1 MSAGGDAF
9 VSASR
14 NMLIRRHFSASLIR
28 NIVLA
33 AVLAPLVSPSL
44 AQTSPPKS
52 GVAYASAD
60 VRALQADDFA
70 NPGMLWVARGEKL
83 WNNPAGRS
91 ATSCAA
97 CHREAPVSMKGVA
110 ARYPRFDRDAGSVL
124 NLEARIKHCRESRQQ
139 AGVLPY
145 ESEELLALTAYVAH
159 QSRGQ
164 PFTPAADAE
173 SRAARERGREQFFRR
188 QGQMNLA
195 CMHCHD
201 RLAGR
206 KLLTDTMS
214 EGHGNGYP
222 AYRLEWQGL
231 GSLQRR
237 LRACFTGVRAEA
249 PAFGAPELIE
259 LELYLAQRAGSL
271 RIETPAVR
279 R

>member
-1 MSAGGDAF
+1 MRGLVLLGSALSCA
-9 VSASR
+9 
-14 NMLIRRHFSASLIR
+14 
-28 NIVLA
+28 VLA
-33 AVLAPLVSPSL
+33 AQPAAPR
-44 AQTSPPKS
+44 S
-52 GVAYASAD
+52 GLEFASAD

-70 NPGMLWVARGEKL
+70 NPGMFGVDRGAKL
-83 WNNPAGRS
+83 WNAPAGAS
-91 ATSCAA
+91 GLSCAG
-97 CHREAPVSMKGVA
+97 CHREAPATMKGVA
-110 ARYPRFDRDAGSVL
+110 AKYPRFDREAGAVL
-124 NLEARIKHCRESRQQ
+124 NLEARINRCRSTRQQ
-139 AGVLPY
+139 ARPLAH
-145 ESEELLALTAYVAH
+145 ETEELLALTAYVAH

-164 PFTPAADAE
+164 PYEPATDAA
-173 SRAARERGREQFFRR
+173 SREARERGREQFFRR

-195 CMHCHD
+195 CTHCHD

-206 KLLTDTMS
+206 RLLAETIS

-249 PAFGAPELIE
+249 PAFGDPGLVE
-259 LELYLAQRAGSL
+259 LELYLVQRAGSL

>member
-1 MSAGGDAF
+1 MRALC
-9 VSASR
+9 
-14 NMLIRRHFSASLIR
+14 MLLLWPLL
-28 NIVLA
+28 LA
-33 AVLAPLVSPSL
+33 AQTPAPR
-44 AQTSPPKS
+44 S
-52 GVAYASAD
+52 GLEFASAD

-83 WNNPAGRS
+83 WNTPAGRS
-91 ATSCAA
+91 ATSCAG

-110 ARYPRFDRDAGSVL
+110 ARYPRFDREAGAVL
-124 NLEARIKHCRESRQQ
+124 NLEARIKRCRESRQQ
-139 AGVLPY
+139 AEALPH
-145 ESEELLALTAYVAH
+145 ESEDLLALTAYVAH

-164 PFTPAADAE
+164 SLVPAKDVA
-173 SRAARERGREQFFRR
+173 SVAARERGREQYFRR

-206 KLLTDTMS
+206 KLLSDTIS

-222 AYRLEWQGL
+222 AYRLEWQAL

-259 LELYLAQRAGSL
+259 LELYLVQRAGPL
-271 RIETPAVR
+271 RVETPAVR

>member
-1 MSAGGDAF
+1 MRWLAALLC
-9 VSASR
+9 AP
-14 NMLIRRHFSASLIR
+14 IT
-28 NIVLA
+28 VLA
-33 AVLAPLVSPSL
+33 AQPSAL
-44 AQTSPPKS
+44 RS
-52 GVAYASAD
+52 GLEFASAD

-70 NPGMLWVARGEKL
+70 NPGMLWVDRGAKL
-83 WNNPAGRS
+83 WSTPAG
-91 ATSCAA
+91 AAAQSCAG
-97 CHREAPVSMKGVA
+97 CHREAAVSMKGVA
-110 ARYPRFDRDAGSVL
+110 TRYPRFDREAGAVL
-124 NLEARIKHCRESRQQ
+124 NLEARINRCRSTRQQ
-139 AGVLPY
+139 ADPLGF
-145 ESEELLALTAYVAH
+145 ESDELLALTAYVAH

-164 PFTPAADAE
+164 VPIPADDAA
-173 SRAARERGREQFFRR
+173 SRAARERGREQYFRR

-195 CMHCHD
+195 CTHCHD

-206 KLLTDTMS
+206 RLLAETIS

-249 PAFGAPELIE
+249 PPFGAPELVE
-259 LELYLAQRAGSL
+259 LELYLTQRAGPL